1 MLNLLMHDVTS
12 RLLMV
17 KWVDS
22 IERYGSRAEYI
33 EEKGFKLAF
42 RKVILKS
49 VSRGWE
55 LLMIGSNPERLF

>member
-1 MLNLLMHDVTS
+1 MLNLLVYNVIS
-12 RLLMV
+12 RLYKV
-17 KWVDS
+17 KWIGSTV
-22 IERYGSRAEYI
+22 RYGGRSEYI

-42 RKVILKS
+42 RRVILKS

>member
-17 KWVDS
+17 KWADS
-22 IERYGSRAEYI
+22 TERFGSRAEYI

-42 RKVILKS
+42 RKVILK
-49 VSRGWE
+49 
-55 LLMIGSNPERLF
+55 